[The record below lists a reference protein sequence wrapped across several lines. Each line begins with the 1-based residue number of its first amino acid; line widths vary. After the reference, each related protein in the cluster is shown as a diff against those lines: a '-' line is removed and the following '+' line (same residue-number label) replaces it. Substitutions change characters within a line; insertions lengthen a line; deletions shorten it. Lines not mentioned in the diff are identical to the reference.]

1 VSRKNLSIAGLGIEL
16 IHDSYDRGLTALGEP
31 GEDLLI
37 VFVAPP
43 WGHALSEAAGLDLR
57 RTEPPV
63 AEVIDVTT
71 VRLGRHKLLF
81 AVQVH
86 ETVEPASLAELAAK
100 FGWSALKTYDINEPG
115 RNHGLLLAT
124 WGWTP

>member
-1 VSRKNLSIAGLGIEL
+1 MTAGTCSARSATSCSPCGR
-16 IHDSYDRGLTALGEP
+16 SSSTAAT
-31 GEDLLI
+31 
-37 VFVAPP
+37 APP

-71 VRLGRHKLLF
+71 ARLGRHKLLF

-86 ETVEPASLAELAAK
+86 ETVEPASLGELTAR
-100 FGWSALKTYDINEPG
+100 FGWSALKAYDIDEPG
-115 RNHGLLLAT
+115 HNHGLLLAT